1 MEYRVQEQ
9 SIPRLKP
16 RLIIHGGAGNIQ
28 RDTYP
33 PEQFRAYRKAL
44 IDIVSSYIV
53 ARQAPYSQVS
63 NYYFR
68 SLKRTST

>member
-9 SIPRLKP
+9 TIPRLKP
-16 RLIIHGGAGNIQ
+16 RLVIHGGAGNIQ

-44 IDIVSSYIV
+44 IDIVSSYTV
-53 ARQAPYSQVS
+53 A
-63 NYYFR
+63 
-68 SLKRTST
+68 

>member
-9 SIPRLKP
+9 TTPRLKP

-28 RDTYP
+28 HDTYP

-44 IDIVSSYIV
+44 IDIVSS
-53 ARQAPYSQVS
+53 
-63 NYYFR
+63 
-68 SLKRTST
+68 